1 LDSQHGQ
8 AKDDQRDPSAGTSVL
23 EERHRANQQGGLEP
37 ESQGGS
43 IPEPETDLGGIIEQ
57 REIGAMDDQIED
69 PMGED
74 GGGDEYTRAAVRGP
88 AEKAIRGRS
97 GNGPEECGHQAVR
110 VGHVVKV
117 EGQTTS
123 RSWTARKRTQ
133 GGIVSSLLF
142 ATKLMP

>member
-74 GGGDEYTRAAVRGP
+74 GGGDEYTRAAFEDRPRRRYV
-88 AEKAIRGRS
+88 AAAATDQRS
-97 GNGPEECGHQAVR
+97 A
-110 VGHVVKV
+110 
-117 EGQTTS
+117 
-123 RSWTARKRTQ
+123 
-133 GGIVSSLLF
+133 
-142 ATKLMP
+142 ATRLCV